1 MQTMREIFSKPI
13 DRPIEGVIKANDES
27 SLRTEVEEYVL
38 THEVSQR
45 LETFISAY
53 NDYNAATQN
62 GVWISGFFGSGKSH
76 LLKMLALLLENREID
91 GQRIADMFLP
101 KCEDQIFRA
110 SLQKACSRPSKSILF
125 NIDQKTDTINT
136 RQTDA
141 LLSVFV
147 KVFDEMCGYY
157 GKQGYIAKFER
168 DLDKRSLYQ
177 RFQESY
183 ERIAGKAWTKG
194 REQAILESRNIA
206 RTYADITGEPE
217 ENANGII
224 DKYRRDYKL
233 SIEDFAAE
241 VKEYIDRQA
250 PGFRLNFFVDEVG
263 QYIADNVKL
272 MLNLQSIAEALATVC
287 KGQAW
292 IIVTAQEDMTSVL
305 GEFNKKQGN
314 DFSKI
319 QARFA
324 NRLKLTSAN
333 VDEVIKKRLLEKK
346 ADCRTALESIYEE
359 QKNNF
364 KTIFGFI
371 GGTKYKQYSGVEDFI
386 SCYPFVPYQFTLFQE
401 AIKGLS
407 DHNVFEGRHNS
418 VGERSMLGV
427 FQMVAV
433 ALGDREVGSLASF
446 DLMFEGI
453 RQSVKSTAV
462 QAIRRAEQHLDDEDA
477 IRVLKVLFLVKYY
490 SRQFIANA
498 RNISVLLQRSFSENA
513 EARLKRIQEA
523 LNRLDSES
531 YVQRNGDV
539 YEYLTDEEQDIEK
552 EIKNTWIDSTD
563 VADYLNRV
571 LFEGIIGGTKIRYVG
586 NAQDYTLGKRLD
598 CHNVGIEREL
608 AMHIIT
614 PWYER
619 NTGGDIYTASW
630 DKGELLVVMP
640 QDDRFMS
647 DVTMFLKTAKYVKQ
661 NISTASESVRKILD
675 AKQAHAHDREADIEA
690 KAKNL
695 LAESELSINGNKL
708 APGSSDARQRILAA
722 DQELIAFFYT
732 NLKMLG
738 STKYQMQSIPTYFA
752 PGARDFF
759 PSELSEAET
768 EVLNA
773 VKANQSAGLRTT
785 IKGLCDKLTKR
796 PYGWY
801 NDAIICLVA
810 QLAARGRLNV
820 RSDGNLLE
828 DEKLIAAL
836 KNPHNYDNMTLEP
849 QADYSAAQVKKVKDF
864 FSNYFGEPADS
875 SDPKALG
882 KQLQSRL
889 QEFLDKLKAYD
900 GANRRGYG
908 FWGELTEPL
917 SRLQKVAAKPAE
929 YFFVNCP
936 QSELSQLCD
945 DKEDYFDPVVE
956 FMTKSGHTIM
966 EEAMKLLKDQQAN
979 IDYITARDELSEIN
993 DIVRDPR
1000 CFRGVRMPR
1009 LKELTAQ
1016 LSGRISAAVAEEQKC
1031 AAEKI
1036 DEMRRHFVSLPDFAA
1051 VSQED
1056 QQRLTAG
1063 FDRIAASL
1071 KQQNLIAVIRE
1082 QLHTF
1087 EDTTGKR
1094 LAEELYTLAH
1104 PSKAAAAA
1112 KGGAAKVEAVQMP
1125 EWRVKFDK
1133 PWLEDD
1139 ADIDAYFARVEEE
1152 LRQLKEKLREEVKNG
1167 KRIRL

>member
-1 MQTMREIFSKPI
+1 MQKMREIFSKPI

-27 SLRTEVEEYVL
+27 SLRTEIEEYVL
-38 THEVSQR
+38 THEISKR
-45 LETFISAY
+45 LEAFISAY
-53 NDYNAATQN
+53 NDYSAATQN

-91 GQRIADMFLP
+91 GQRIVDMFLP
-101 KCEDQIFRA
+101 KCDDEIFRA
-110 SLQKACSRPSKSILF
+110 ALRKACSRPSKSILF
-125 NIDQKTDTINT
+125 NIDQKTDTIT
-136 RQTDA
+136 TKQTDA

-157 GKQGYIAKFER
+157 GKQGYIARFER
-168 DLDKRSLYQ
+168 DLDKRSLYG
-177 RFQESY
+177 RFLESY
-183 ERIAGKAWTKG
+183 ERLAGKPWTKG
-194 REQAILESRNIA
+194 REQAILEGRNIA
-206 RTYADITGEPE
+206 RTYAEITGEPE
-217 ENANGII
+217 ETANGII

-241 VKEYIDRQA
+241 VKEYVDRQA

-305 GEFNKKQGN
+305 GEFDKKQGN

-333 VDEVIKKRLLEKK
+333 VDEVIQKRLLEKK
-346 ADCRTALESIYEE
+346 TDCRAALESIYEE

-364 KTIFGFI
+364 KTIFGFT
-371 GGTKYKQYSGVEDFI
+371 GGTRYKQYTSAEDFI
-386 SCYPFVPYQFTLFQE
+386 ECYPFVPYQFTLFQE

-427 FQMVAV
+427 FQMVAI
-433 ALGDREVGSLASF
+433 ALGDLEVGSLASF

-477 IRVLKVLFLVKYY
+477 TRVLKVLFLVKYY

-498 RNISVLLQRSFSENA
+498 RNISVLLQKSFSENA

-552 EIKNTWIDSTD
+552 EIKNTGIDSTD
-563 VADYLNRV
+563 VTDYLNRV
-571 LFEGIIGGTKIRYVG
+571 LFEGIIGGTKVRYMV
-586 NAQDYTLGKRLD
+586 NSQDYTLGKRMD
-598 CHNVGIEREL
+598 CHNLGIEREL

-619 NTGGDIYTASW
+619 NTGGDYYASSW
-630 DKGELLVVMP
+630 DRGELLVVMP

-647 DVTMFLKTAKYVKQ
+647 DVTMFLKTEKYVKQ
-661 NISTASESVRKILD
+661 NISTANESVRKILD
-675 AKQAHAHDREADIEA
+675 SKQAHARDREEDILV

-708 APGSSDARQRILAA
+708 VPGSSDARQRILAA
-722 DQELIAFFYT
+722 DQELIAFFYP

-738 STKYQMQSIPTYFA
+738 STKYQMQSIPAYFA
-752 PGARDFF
+752 PGASDLF
-759 PSELSEAET
+759 PAELSEAET
-768 EVLNA
+768 EVFNA
-773 VKANQSAGLRTT
+773 VKANQAAGLRTT
-785 IKGLCDKLTKR
+785 VKGLCEKLTKR

-801 NDAIICLVA
+801 NDAIICLIA

-828 DEKLIAAL
+828 DEKLVAAL
-836 KNPHNYDNMTLEP
+836 KNQHNYDNVTLEP
-849 QADYSAAQVKKVKDF
+849 QANYSAAQVKKVKDF

-875 SDPKALG
+875 GDAKALG
-882 KQLQSRL
+882 KQLHERL
-889 QEFLDKLKAYD
+889 QAFFDNIKAYD
-900 GANRRGYG
+900 TNRHGYG
-908 FWGELTEPL
+908 FWGELAEPL
-917 SRLQKVAAKPAE
+917 GRLQKVAAKPTE
-929 YFFVNCP
+929 YFFVDCQ

-966 EEAMKLLKDQQAN
+966 DDALRLLREQQAN
-979 IDYITARDELSEIN
+979 IGYIKADGELSEIN

-1000 CFRGVRMPR
+1000 CFRGQRMPR

-1016 LSGRISAAVAEEQKC
+1016 LSGRLAAVVADEQKQ
-1031 AAEKI
+1031 AAAKI
-1036 DEMRRHFVSLPDFAA
+1036 DEMRRHFTSLPDFSA
-1051 VSQED
+1051 VTQED
-1056 QQRLTAG
+1056 RQRLTAE

-1104 PSKAAAAA
+1104 RPAT
-1112 KGGAAKVEAVQMP
+1112 VEAVSMP
-1125 EWRVKFDK
+1125 EWSVKFDK

-1139 ADIDAYFARVEEE
+1139 ADIDAYFARIDEE
-1152 LRQLKEKLREEVKNG
+1152 LRQLKEKLRAEVKNG

>member
-1 MQTMREIFSKPI
+1 MQKMREIFSKPI

-27 SLRTEVEEYVL
+27 SLRIEIEEYVL
-38 THEVSQR
+38 THEISQR
-45 LETFISAY
+45 LEAFISAY
-53 NDYNAATQN
+53 NDYNTATQN

-91 GQRIADMFLP
+91 GQRIVDMFLP
-101 KCEDQIFRA
+101 KCDDEIFRA
-110 SLQKACSRPSKSILF
+110 ALRKACSRPSKSILF
-125 NIDQKTDTINT
+125 NIDQKTDTIT
-136 RQTDA
+136 TKQTDA

-157 GKQGYIAKFER
+157 GKQGYIARFER
-168 DLDKRSLYQ
+168 DLDKRSLYGSF
-177 RFQESY
+177 RESY
-183 ERIAGKAWTKG
+183 ERLAGKPWTKG
-194 REQAILESRNIA
+194 REQAILEGRNIA
-206 RTYADITGEPE
+206 KTYAEITGEPE
-217 ENANGII
+217 ETASGII

-241 VKEYIDRQA
+241 VKEYVDRQA

-292 IIVTAQEDMTSVL
+292 IIVTAQEDMASVL
-305 GEFNKKQGN
+305 GEFGKKQGN

-333 VDEVIKKRLLEKK
+333 VDEVIKTRLLEKK
-346 ADCRTALESIYEE
+346 ADCRAALESIYEE

-364 KTIFGFI
+364 KTIFGFT
-371 GGTKYKQYSGVEDFI
+371 GGTRYKQYTSAEDFI
-386 SCYPFVPYQFTLFQE
+386 ACYPFVPYQFTLFQE

-427 FQMVAV
+427 FQSVAIT
-433 ALGDREVGSLASF
+433 LRDLEVGSLASF

-477 IRVLKVLFLVKYY
+477 TRVLKVLFLVKYY

-498 RNISVLLQRSFSENA
+498 RNISVLLQKSFSENA

-552 EIKNTWIDSTD
+552 EIKNTGIDSTD

-571 LFEGIIGGTKIRYVG
+571 LFEEIIGGTKVRYIG
-586 NAQDYTLGKRLD
+586 NSQDYTLGKRMD
-598 CHNVGIEREL
+598 CHNIGIEREL

-619 NTGGDIYTASW
+619 NTGGNVYTTSW
-630 DKGELLVVMP
+630 DRGELLILMP
-640 QDDRFMS
+640 PDDRFMS
-647 DVTMFLKTAKYVKQ
+647 DVTMYLKTEKFVKQ

-675 AKQAHAHDREADIEA
+675 SKQAHAHDREDDIRI

-695 LAESELSINGNKL
+695 LAEAELSVNGNKL
-708 APGSSDARQRILAA
+708 DIGSTDARQRIVAA
-722 DQELIAFFYT
+722 NQELIAFFYP

-738 STKYQMQSIPTYFA
+738 SSKYQIQAVAGYFD
-752 PGARDFF
+752 PGARYLF
-759 PSELSEAET
+759 SNELSEAEK
-768 EVLNA
+768 EVLNTI
-773 VKANQSAGLRTT
+773 KANQQAGLRTT
-785 IKGLCDKLTKR
+785 IKALCEKLTKR

-801 NDAIICLVA
+801 DDAIICLVA
-810 QLAARGRLNV
+810 QLAARGKLNV

-828 DEKLIAAL
+828 DEKLVAAL
-836 KNPHNYDNMTLEP
+836 KNSHNYDNVTLEP
-849 QADYSAAQVKKVKDF
+849 QADYSAAQIKKVKDF

-882 KQLQSRL
+882 KQLVTRL
-889 QEFLDKLKAYD
+889 QAFFDSIKAYD
-900 GANRRGYG
+900 TNRRGYG

-917 SRLQKVAAKPAE
+917 ARLQKVTAKSAE
-929 YFFVNCP
+929 YFFVDCQ

-945 DKEDYFDPVVE
+945 DREDYFDPVVE

-966 EEAMKLLKDQQAN
+966 DDALKLLREQQAN
-979 IDYITARDELSEIN
+979 IEYIAHDEIAEIN

-1000 CFRGVRMPR
+1000 CFRGLRMPR

-1016 LSGRISAAVAEEQKC
+1016 LGERISAAVTTEQEQ
-1031 AAEKI
+1031 AATKI
-1036 DEMRRHFVSLPDFAA
+1036 GEMRQHFTTLPDFSA
-1051 VSQED
+1051 VTQED
-1056 QQRLTAG
+1056 RQRLTAG
-1063 FDRIAASL
+1063 FDKIAANV

-1087 EDTTGKR
+1087 EETTCKR
-1094 LAEELYTLAH
+1094 MAEELYTLAH
-1104 PSKAAAAA
+1104 PAKAAAASG
-1112 KGGAAKVEAVQMP
+1112 GGAAKVEAVPMP
-1125 EWRVKFDK
+1125 EWKVKFAK

-1139 ADIDAYFARVEEE
+1139 ADIDAYFAEIAEE
-1152 LRQLKEKLREEVKNG
+1152 LRQLKEKLRAEVKTG